1 MALRN
6 KAQLRNTLKK
16 LGKLGGAHVEPKPA
30 AQEALDFLAM
40 MAGIK
45 PVMLLGRG
53 LNEPAWIHA
62 VLQIAADAKLHV
74 VEGQF
79 WDASADAG
87 TDLPDWF
94 LDHNRQAFAEHRAY
108 YICRARAASD
118 EVAKICETATIS
130 VAQEARLLH
139 YPECC
144 VRGHYARAAEYQ
156 QVWLD
161 LLRRRAGGDDAKA
174 AELLAANEAL
184 EPETE
189 EDAKRLT
196 AAMKT
201 VAVPFTSINACD
213 SCIGGG
219 PTAPANLMSLEGRK
233 LAGEIDRGLL
243 QALSG

>member
-1 MALRN
+1 M
-6 KAQLRNTLKK
+6 
-16 LGKLGGAHVEPKPA
+16 
-30 AQEALDFLAM
+30 
-40 MAGIK
+40 
-45 PVMLLGRG
+45 
-53 LNEPAWIHA
+53 
-62 VLQIAADAKLHV
+62 
-74 VEGQF
+74 
-79 WDASADAG
+79 
-87 TDLPDWF
+87 
-94 LDHNRQAFAEHRAY
+94 
-108 YICRARAASD
+108 
-118 EVAKICETATIS
+118 AKICETATIS

-233 LAGEIDRGLL
+233 LAGEIDREAFGLTWNI
-243 QALSG
+243 ALEAGGMLVGKKVKLTIDAELDEVAAEVAA